1 MCLVFSNIKATN
13 KMDREIVMIRKYW
26 EMTLVTTTEKSEADI
41 KELFICKKHLTIMD
55 IIGEGTLSAS

>member
-1 MCLVFSNIKATN
+1 MCLVFSNKATN
-13 KMDREIVMIRKYW
+13 KMNREIVMIRKYW
-26 EMTLVTTTEKSEADI
+26 EMTLVTTEKSEADI

>member
-1 MCLVFSNIKATN
+1 
-13 KMDREIVMIRKYW
+13 MDREIVMIRKYW